1 MKIPRRIFAFV
12 ILFAVIAY
20 LFWSHPPNPWTWM
33 QTLGVCLMVPGFMLW
48 LLAHVQL
55 GSSFTAKAEART
67 LVTRGLYSK
76 IRNPI
81 YLFGAMAIAGTFL
94 LLGRPYLLLI
104 FVVLV
109 PLQLFRMAKETKVL
123 EAKFG
128 EEYRNYRRG
137 TWF

>member
-20 LFWSHPPNPWTWM
+20 LFWSNPPNPWTWM
-33 QTLGVCLMVPGFMLW
+33 QTLGVCLMVPGFLLW

-67 LVTRGLYSK
+67 LVTHGLYSK

-128 EEYRNYRRG
+128 EEYRDYRRG